1 MKFSPYGTII
11 YFQYIPMTQL
21 LLIHYFPSVIPI
33 IISPTYTMNSKWD
46 KI

>member
-1 MKFSPYGTII
+1 MA
-11 YFQYIPMTQL
+11 QM

-33 IISPTYTMNSKWD
+33 IISSTTTMDSKRD